1 MKNDGTKRL
10 AVKSWLVDMVDGEVV
25 LIGFGFELGT
35 NSIKKEAFNCRFS
48 AAEILE
54 KGFKQADRHIYGGA
68 SLLISGEAVMF
79 KFMDEKTGGAFVEQM
94 VAVAKRV
101 DTCNFID
108 SFNLET
114 ERVANNG

>member
-1 MKNDGTKRL
+1 MESTKSFAL
-10 AVKSWLVDMVDGEVV
+10 ESYLVDMVDGEVV
-25 LIGFGFELGT
+25 VVGFGFELGT
-35 NSIKKEAFNCRFS
+35 NSIKKEAFNYRFS
-48 AAEILE
+48 AAAILE

-79 KFMDEKTGGAFVEQM
+79 KFMDEKTGGEFVERM